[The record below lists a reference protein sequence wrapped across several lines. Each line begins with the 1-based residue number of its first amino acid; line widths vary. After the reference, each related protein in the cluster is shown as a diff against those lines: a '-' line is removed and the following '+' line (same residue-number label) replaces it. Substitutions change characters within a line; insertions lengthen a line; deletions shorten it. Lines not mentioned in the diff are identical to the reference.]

1 MEQKTI
7 DTLKIISNIIL
18 IAVLLAVLITTLLY
32 KQDVQEAIGLKEP
45 VKLMQ
50 LYENMTD
57 TKCLCAMEEYGS
69 VVYIP
74 YKN

>member
-18 IAVLLAVLITTLLY
+18 IIALLAVLVATLLY

-50 LYENMTD
+50 MYENMTE
-57 TKCLCAMEEYGS
+57 TKCLCAMPDYGS
-69 VVYIP
+69 VVYIS
-74 YKN
+74 NR

>member
-7 DTLKIISNIIL
+7 DILKIISNLIL
-18 IAVLLAVLITTLLY
+18 IIALLAVLVTTLLY

-50 LYENMTD
+50 MYENMTD
-57 TKCLCAMEEYGS
+57 TECLCAMPDYGS
-69 VVYIP
+69 IVYIP
-74 YKN
+74 IR